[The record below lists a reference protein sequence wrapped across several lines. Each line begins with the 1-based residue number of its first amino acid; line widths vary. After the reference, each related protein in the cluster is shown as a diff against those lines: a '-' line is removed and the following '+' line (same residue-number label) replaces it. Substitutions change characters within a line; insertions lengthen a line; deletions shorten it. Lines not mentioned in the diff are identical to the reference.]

1 MDWMSLSSTNLYT
14 ETLLSEGWFLK
25 MEGFGGWLG
34 HEGGALL
41 MGLVKKREKSLLPHH
56 QVRIWEKK
64 PASEPLL
71 DTGSAGTLILNFPHL
86 EPRDMFAAYPSNL
99 W

>member
-41 MGLVKKREKSLLPHH
+41 MGLVKKR
-56 QVRIWEKK
+56 
-64 PASEPLL
+64 
-71 DTGSAGTLILNFPHL
+71 
-86 EPRDMFAAYPSNL
+86 
-99 W
+99 